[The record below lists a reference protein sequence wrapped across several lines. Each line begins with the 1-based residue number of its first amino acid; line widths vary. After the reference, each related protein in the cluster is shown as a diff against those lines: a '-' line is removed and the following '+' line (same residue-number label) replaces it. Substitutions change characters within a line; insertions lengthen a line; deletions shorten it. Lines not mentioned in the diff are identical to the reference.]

1 MLNTEWTNLFRLAAL
16 WGWRWSWSWRNY
28 FRFFRLLIDRRLFVP
43 IPTTLPI
50 FVERFRWLFCKE
62 VKCA

>member
-28 FRFFRLLIDRRLFVP
+28 FRLFRLLFDRRLFVP

-50 FVERFRWLFCKE
+50 FVE
-62 VKCA
+62 